1 MDSSSDR
8 FRTSEKPEK
17 SDFHGTDEAGI
28 LAASGHSHSSA
39 ACPEC
44 VHGPCQLEENKCCS
58 LASLCMGE
66 QGQVVEITGDASTRR
81 RLLEMG
87 LTRGSIVH
95 AVRKAPLGDP
105 VQYHLRG
112 YALSLRREL
121 ARLVQVVPVLQS

>member
-1 MDSSSDR
+1 MESSLDSFRSSA
-8 FRTSEKPEK
+8 KPEK
-17 SDFHGTDEAGI
+17 TDFHGSHR
-28 LAASGHSHSSA
+28 SGQTNHAHDGA